1 MGTSLRRRRSFRPS
15 LDGFRL
21 EDRLVLST
29 ANNIQADSIT
39 AAEVD
44 PLVPT
49 NHGTLKAGY
58 VQATGTQL
66 HAAFQ
71 TFINQTNRAAQNA
84 IKGLGN
90 GQTEANE
97 LASLKA
103 FTALQGGTL
112 ESKVQQVSKRLPGG
126 VQYLFNPPQGTV
138 PGGYPTN
145 GTSGPDIRYYVPPE
159 LRLKTQIDSMLDTL
173 NANATTLQ
181 NAVNQNS
188 ALTILQTY
196 QNCKAAMIRFINFA
210 TANGDFTVVHG

>member
-112 ESKVQQVSKRLPGG
+112 ESKVQQVSSGCPAACSTSSIRPRARSPAAT
-126 VQYLFNPPQGTV
+126 PPTARAAL
-138 PGGYPTN
+138 
-145 GTSGPDIRYYVPPE
+145 TS
-159 LRLKTQIDSMLDTL
+159 
-173 NANATTLQ
+173 ATTSRR
-181 NAVNQNS
+181 NS
-188 ALTILQTY
+188 
-196 QNCKAAMIRFINFA
+196 
-210 TANGDFTVVHG
+210 G